1 MLSGSGV
8 SSYKDSNPSRRL
20 HPHDPSEPN
29 LLPKEA
35 ITISKYHHM
44 EGAGRVS
51 SCEFGR
57 RDTIQSVETY
67 SVSDVVLLAYLILLV
82 PFFGLGCLLLFSN
95 SLPFQNPILN
105 SKKHTFSLI
114 LLLLG
119 FLPFHKILLC
129 AILVCVYLI
138 LSILLYIFI
147 LKLQLGCSEASAIF

>member
-51 SCEFGR
+51 TCEFGR

-67 SVSDVVLLAYLILLV
+67 SVSDVVLLI
-82 PFFGLGCLLLFSN
+82 
-95 SLPFQNPILN
+95 
-105 SKKHTFSLI
+105 
-114 LLLLG
+114 
-119 FLPFHKILLC
+119 
-129 AILVCVYLI
+129 
-138 LSILLYIFI
+138 
-147 LKLQLGCSEASAIF
+147 